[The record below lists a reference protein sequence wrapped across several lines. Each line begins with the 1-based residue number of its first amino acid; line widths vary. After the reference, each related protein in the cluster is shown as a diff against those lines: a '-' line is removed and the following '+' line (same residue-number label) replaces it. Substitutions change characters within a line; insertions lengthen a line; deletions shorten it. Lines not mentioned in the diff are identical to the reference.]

1 MRRCFETAL
10 AGAFVLGTTAAAF
23 SGTSRPGRL
32 PLRAYTTLDG
42 LADDGVSS
50 LLEDS
55 RGYLWIATNAGVSR
69 FDGSRFVNS
78 LEDSGGV
85 SQVAEAPDGAIWAAT
100 GEGLFRED
108 PRALAGPDAFR
119 QVTGGAFSTVH
130 VDAAGEVWAGSGSS
144 LVRVRAAGGRF
155 DITRERIETPFAN
168 APIQDI
174 RRIAS
179 DPKGR
184 LWIATHWGLVC
195 RLPDGRQVHYE
206 PVHGVVERAFDV
218 AVDGRGRVWVG
229 SQRLQVLV
237 PPDEPPPFPAG
248 SRIALVRGLWARA
261 LAATPAPARDG
272 RLDLP
277 DGPGEAR
284 IFGPQHGLAGEV
296 LFGAVIA
303 DRHGRIWVGTT
314 GGLNVL
320 EDERLSAYGS
330 AQGVPRGVTAILED
344 RAGDIWFGTG
354 VDGLR
359 RWRRRGFVAFGQGE
373 GLDHEW
379 IAALMTTRDGLLLA
393 ATRPPLGLS
402 AIEAQSIRPTPVR
415 LPASIVNEGWGWGQI
430 VAQDRAGNLWL
441 GSEGGLFEVPPE
453 ALDAST
459 PVAGKILDARDGL
472 GSEHI
477 FRIFID
483 SRDRLWTS
491 TFVAPGRPPSALTCV
506 ELPKGTVRAF
516 STRDGPPGT
525 ASAIAESPDG
535 SIWFGLYNGG
545 LVREENGH
553 FRTYS
558 RADGVPDALVASLWF
573 ESKEVL
579 WAATEGR
586 GLLRVAIHAGA
597 VDVRRFTREDGLSSD
612 VVKAVLGGG
621 DGSLWLGTMRGVDR
635 FEPGS
640 GRVESFTTAD
650 GLPVGFVLELARDRL
665 GRLWVGTAKGIARF
679 EPGEPATE
687 VGPSTVLITQVEVD
701 GAPVAVPALGSSLVG
716 PIEVPGERSRVR
728 IAFTAPGT
736 GRGAPP
742 AFQYRLTGLDESWSP
757 PAGHGEVTF
766 ASLPSGRHRFE
777 VRLAAGGVGGTAT
790 DAVVTL
796 RVPTPLWRRPWL
808 IALCV
813 AAAFGVGV
821 LVHRARLSRALV
833 LERQRTR
840 IAMDLHDEI
849 GSGLGSIGLMADIAH
864 SEGVSEDARRSLT
877 AQMGTVATE
886 LGSSLAELVGTLRPG
901 GASLESLAK
910 QLAERGRRLF
920 PGAGTRLTTSFPDT
934 WPAIPLDLAVRRD
947 VFLIG
952 AEALHNA
959 ARHAGAST
967 VRLALS
973 SDAPG
978 WLLTIED
985 DGRGIDAGTS
995 EGTGLGLQS
1004 MRARAERIG
1013 AELRIEPLAGGG
1025 TRVLLRF

>member
-1 MRRCFETAL
+1 MRRCLETAFL
-10 AGAFVLGTTAAAF
+10 CAFVLVTTTATLA
-23 SGTSRPGRL
+23 GTSPPGRL
-32 PLRAYTTLDG
+32 PLRTYTTLDG

-78 LEDSGGV
+78 LEDSGGA

-108 PRALAGPDAFR
+108 PHAPAGPDAFR
-119 QVTGGAFSTVH
+119 QVTAGAFSTVH

-144 LVRVRAAGGRF
+144 VVRVRAEGDRF
-155 DITRERIETPFAN
+155 EITRERIESPFAN

-179 DPKGR
+179 DSKGR

-206 PVHGVVERAFDV
+206 PVRGVAERAFDV
-218 AVDGRGRVWVG
+218 AVDGHGRIWVG

-261 LAATPAPARDG
+261 LTATAAPAPDG
-272 RLDLP
+272 RLDVP
-277 DGPGEAR
+277 DRPGEAR
-284 IFGPQHGLAGEV
+284 VFEESHGLAGEV
-296 LFGAVIA
+296 LFGAVTA
-303 DRHGRIWVGTT
+303 DRHGRIWIGTT

-320 EDERLSAYGS
+320 EDDRLSSYGP
-330 AQGVPRGVTAILED
+330 AQGVPRGVTAIVED
-344 RAGDIWFGTG
+344 RAGDLWFGTG

-359 RWRRRGFVAFGQGE
+359 RWRRRGFVAFGQVE

-379 IAALMTTRDGLLLA
+379 IAALMTARDGRLVA

-402 AIEAQSIRPTPVR
+402 AIEAGSIRPTPVR

-430 VAQDRAGNLWL
+430 VAQDHAGNLWL
-441 GSEGGLFEVPPE
+441 GSEGGLFEVPPR
-453 ALDAST
+453 ALDASA
-459 PVAGKILDARDGL
+459 PVAGEILDARNGL

-483 SRDRLWTS
+483 SRDRLWAS

-506 ELPKGTVRAF
+506 ELPKGTVRAY
-516 STRDGPPGT
+516 STRDGTPGT

-553 FRTYS
+553 FRTYGQ
-558 RADGVPDALVASLWF
+558 ADGVPDALVASLWF
-573 ESKEVL
+573 GSKDVL

-586 GLLRVAIHAGA
+586 GLLRVAIHGGA
-597 VDVRRFTREDGLSSD
+597 VDIRRFTREDGLSSD

-679 EPGEPATE
+679 EPGEVTTG
-687 VGPSTVLITQVEVD
+687 VGSSTVLITQVEVD
-701 GAPVAVPALGSSLVG
+701 GAPVAVPALGSPLVG
-716 PIEVPGERSRVR
+716 SVEVPGERSRVR

-742 AFQYRLTGLDESWSP
+742 AFQYRLSGLDDAWSP
-757 PAGHGEVTF
+757 STGHDEVTF

-777 VRLAAGGVGGTAT
+777 VRLAAAGDSGTAAE
-790 DAVVTL
+790 AVVML

-808 IALCV
+808 LALSAV
-813 AAAFGVGV
+813 TAFGVGV
-821 LVHRARLSRALV
+821 LLHRARLRRALA

-864 SEGVSEDARRSLT
+864 SDDVSETERRGLT
-877 AQMGTVATE
+877 AQMGAAATE

-920 PGAGTRLTTSFPDT
+920 PGTATRFTTSFPDA
-934 WPAIPLDLAVRRD
+934 WPVPPLDLAVRRD
-947 VFLIG
+947 VFLVG

-959 ARHAGAST
+959 ARHAGAT
-967 VRLALS
+967 AVRLALAFEGS
-973 SDAPG
+973 R

-985 DGRGIDAGTS
+985 DGRGIDAGAAES
-995 EGTGLGLQS
+995 AGLGLRS
-1004 MRARAERIG
+1004 MKARAERIG
-1013 AELRIEPLAGGG
+1013 AEFRIEPLAGGG